1 MENFDFDKTIHKL
14 NLVTDTNNL
23 DLSKFA
29 PGTKYYWWYT
39 EQSKSKRATKKTVIV
54 NESTIG
60 EVRITWGR
68 HRTLLIEIENT
79 FPKYVTRAIE
89 EKYIC
94 ILTLEDIF
102 FTKEEC
108 LENIHKEIKDSE
120 IKEIKEIVQ
129 PQRNIWEEQ
138 LKEWNETSIKQE
150 ESATVQTQNIKED
163 NFLL

>member
-39 EQSKSKRATKKTVIV
+39 ERSKSKRATKQTIV
-54 NESTIG
+54 VSESTIG

-68 HRTLLIEIENT
+68 YRTLLIEIENT
-79 FPKYVTRAIE
+79 FPTYVTSDIE

-108 LENIHKEIKDSE
+108 LENIHKEMNDSE

-129 PQRNIWEEQ
+129 PQRRVWENL
-138 LKEWNETSIKQE
+138 LKEWNKTPNKQE
-150 ESATVQTQNIKED
+150 STTTQNVKED
-163 NFLL
+163 NLLL